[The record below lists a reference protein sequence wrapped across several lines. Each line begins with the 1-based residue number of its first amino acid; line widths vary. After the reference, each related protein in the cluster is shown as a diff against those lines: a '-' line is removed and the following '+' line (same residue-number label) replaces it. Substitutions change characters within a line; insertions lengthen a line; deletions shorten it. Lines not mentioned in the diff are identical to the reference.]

1 LAGKPGEAGREV
13 EVESKGRGA
22 VTPYIP
28 PHLKILVGRNR
39 REPSRDVVAGQANVA
54 QLGMK
59 RHNLRL
65 ALAESA

>member
-1 LAGKPGEAGREV
+1 M
-13 EVESKGRGA
+13 ESKGRGA

-28 PHLKILVGRNR
+28 PHLKILVGLNR

-65 ALAESA
+65 TLAESA